1 MRFSLLFFF
10 YLAIELFN
18 SLIVKYYFGEKPL
31 VKVFS
36 RWKLKLFCEDSFY
49 FFLYLVVLEK
59 IS

>member
-49 FFLYLVVLEK
+49 LYLVILEK

>member
-1 MRFSLLFFF
+1 MRFSLLFF

-31 VKVFS
+31 VKVVS

-49 FFLYLVVLEK
+49 LYLVILEK